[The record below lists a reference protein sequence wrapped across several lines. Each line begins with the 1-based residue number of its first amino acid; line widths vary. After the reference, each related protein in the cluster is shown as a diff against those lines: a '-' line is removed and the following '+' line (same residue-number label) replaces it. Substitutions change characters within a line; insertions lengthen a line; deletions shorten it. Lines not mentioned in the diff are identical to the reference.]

1 MLLYFS
7 ILQCLFVPFLKYSLK
22 HILNIYNIIII
33 AFDRNFS
40 RTMASKS
47 LFLYLRRKFMVTI
60 KSNMMKQSLILFF
73 LAMAGLLSTTL
84 HQASAQKTPVKG
96 PEGELSYK
104 ITLPKKFNPETDR
117 CPMVILMHGIFA
129 SKDLNPM
136 PALARALADAGIASI
151 RFDFDGH
158 GGSKGRRQD
167 MTIEKEIADAIAIWD
182 YVSRLPYV
190 EGIGLLGHSQGGVVA
205 SMTAGRMATDGKA
218 PAGIVLI
225 APGSV
230 VKDACQA
237 GKFFNARFDPADP
250 PEFVRC
256 LVFMKL
262 GREYLLTTQQLD
274 IYGTA
279 AAYQG
284 PVLLLHGSRD
294 GTVPMWCSEKFLEA
308 YGTHA
313 TLQVV
318 EGENH
323 TITRHRKE
331 VVTSTV
337 GFFKR
342 VFGK

>member
-1 MLLYFS
+1 
-7 ILQCLFVPFLKYSLK
+7 
-22 HILNIYNIIII
+22 
-33 AFDRNFS
+33 
-40 RTMASKS
+40 
-47 LFLYLRRKFMVTI
+47 
-60 KSNMMKQSLILFF
+60 
-73 LAMAGLLSTTL
+73 
-84 HQASAQKTPVKG
+84 
-96 PEGELSYK
+96 
-104 ITLPKKFNPETDR
+104 
-117 CPMVILMHGIFA
+117 MVILMHGIFA

-136 PALARALADAGIASI
+136 PALAKALAEAGIASI
-151 RFDFDGH
+151 RFDFNGH
-158 GGSKGRRQD
+158 GKSQGRMQD
-167 MTIEKEIADAIAIWD
+167 MTIGKEIADAIAIWN
-182 YVSRLPYV
+182 YVSSLPYV
-190 EGIGLLGHSQGGVVA
+190 ESIGLLGHSQGGVVA
-205 SMTAGRMATDGKA
+205 SMTAGRLATDGKA

-230 VKDACQA
+230 IKEACQA
-237 GKFFNARFDPADP
+237 GKFFNARFDPTDP

-284 PVLLLHGSRD
+284 PILLLHGSRD
-294 GTVPMWCSEKFLEA
+294 GTVPMWCSEKFLET
-308 YGTHA
+308 YGNHA

-331 VVTSTV
+331 VVASTV

>member
-1 MLLYFS
+1 MKKIVICL
-7 ILQCLFVPFLKYSLK
+7 IL
-22 HILNIYNIIII
+22 IL
-33 AFDRNFS
+33 S
-40 RTMASKS
+40 S
-47 LFLYLRRKFMVTI
+47 LFLFVSLGASERKAPI
-60 KSNMMKQSLILFF
+60 KSPI
-73 LAMAGLLSTTL
+73 
-84 HQASAQKTPVKG
+84 KG
-96 PEGELSYK
+96 PEGTIYYK
-104 ITLPKKFNPETDR
+104 ITLPKGFDPSKDH
-117 CPMVILMHGIFA
+117 CPMVILMQGIFA
-129 SKDLNPM
+129 NQSINPM
-136 PALARALADAGIASI
+136 PALARKLADAGIASI
-151 RFDFDGH
+151 RFDFNGH
-158 GGSKGRRQD
+158 GKSDGRMQD
-167 MTIEKEIADAIAIWD
+167 MTIEKELADARAVWNYI
-182 YVSRLPYV
+182 SSLPYV

-205 SMTAGRMATDGKA
+205 SMTAGRLANEGHAPDGV
-218 PAGIVLI
+218 VLI

-237 GKFFNARFDPADP
+237 GKFFNARFDPANP

-294 GTVPMWCSEKFLEA
+294 GTVPMWCSERFLET
-308 YGTHA
+308 YGNHA

-331 VVTSTV
+331 VVTSTMA
-337 GFFKR
+337 FFKK

>member
-1 MLLYFS
+1 MSEFE
-7 ILQCLFVPFLKYSLK
+7 IQRFAAEADG
-22 HILNIYNIIII
+22 HNITLGTGDSAVTGNTE
-33 AFDRNFS
+33 DQNFS
-40 RTMASKS
+40 VTTVEAS
-47 LFLYLRRKFMVTI
+47 Y
-60 KSNMMKQSLILFF
+60 
-73 LAMAGLLSTTL
+73 
-84 HQASAQKTPVKG
+84 
-96 PEGELSYK
+96 SYK
-104 ITLPKKFNPETDR
+104 ITLPKKFNTETDR

-136 PALARALADAGIASI
+136 PALAKALAEAGIASI
-151 RFDFDGH
+151 RFDFNGH
-158 GGSKGRRQD
+158 GKSQGRMQD
-167 MTIEKEIADAIAIWD
+167 MTIGKEIADAIAIWN
-182 YVSRLPYV
+182 YVSSLPYV
-190 EGIGLLGHSQGGVVA
+190 ESIGLLGHSQGGVVA
-205 SMTAGRMATDGKA
+205 SMTAGRLATDGKA

-230 VKDACQA
+230 IKEACQA
-237 GKFFNARFDPADP
+237 GKFFNARFDPTDP

-262 GREYLLTTQQLD
+262 GRKYLLTTQQLD

-294 GTVPMWCSEKFLEA
+294 GTVPMWCSEKFLET
-308 YGTHA
+308 YGNHA

-331 VVTSTV
+331 VVASTV
-337 GFFKR
+337 AFFKR